1 MKFTEIM
8 LYLFDSYSFLQL
20 KDVEKAISKRIKDLD
35 TFWVSEECGSPMSED
50 ISVA

>member
-1 MKFTEIM
+1 MF
-8 LYLFDSYSFLQL
+8 LYQFVFVKL
-20 KDVEKAISKRIKDLD
+20 KDVEKTISKRIKDLD